1 MAFIGFLYLEYTY
14 NNAVVNMFVKLM
26 TEAVSMHDENGYVSP
41 TEEVEANLLQPQR
54 QSSKC
59 SETFLF
65 TKKPQ
70 NCVLVPR
77 PPTQLLLLACRGTK
91 SIQFP

>member
-26 TEAVSMHDENGYVSP
+26 TDAVSMHDGSVSEHVTP
-41 TEEVEANLLQPQR
+41 TEEVEATLLQPQR
-54 QSSKC
+54 QSSKY

-65 TKKPQ
+65 TKKSQ
-70 NCVLVPR
+70 NCGLVPR
-77 PPTQLLLLACRGTK
+77 PPPSFCHL
-91 SIQFP
+91 